1 MNGWRTVCV
10 LLHVVCVISVPLGCR
25 QPDYSTPSP
34 THLLAHWLTSSILT
48 PSNSHLSSCSH
59 TQHAHI
65 WGGITNPLICLDSSF
80 AKLLNVSYLD
90 RWFWAT
96 KSIPQAVCVPLEK
109 KISLACKTSHC
120 HPFFSSVLCV
130 YTQLYTRRQMA
141 HMYFKS
147 TSTTGAKPPKGG
159 RNYRINDWCQGNKSE
174 QGAWRFFTS
183 AGAFVWAV
191 PINRQRR

>member
-109 KISLACKTSHC
+109 KNLFSLQNLSL
-120 HPFFSSVLCV
+120 PSVFLLCFMCV
-130 YTQLYTRRQMA
+130 YPVVYLEANGT
-141 HMYFKS
+141 HVF
-147 TSTTGAKPPKGG
+147 
-159 RNYRINDWCQGNKSE
+159 
-174 QGAWRFFTS
+174 
-183 AGAFVWAV
+183 
-191 PINRQRR
+191 